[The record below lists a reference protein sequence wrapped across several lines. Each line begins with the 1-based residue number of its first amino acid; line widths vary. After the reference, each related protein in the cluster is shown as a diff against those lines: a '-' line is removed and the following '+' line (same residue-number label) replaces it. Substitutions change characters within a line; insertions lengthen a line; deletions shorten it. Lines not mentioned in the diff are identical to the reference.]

1 MNVYTWGKNERLK
14 DNGEKGN
21 DIRAKKG
28 SIIHHSRKRQDYKRC
43 KWICETRFLRLL
55 KMRGS
60 VRLLSDR

>member
-28 SIIHHSRKRQDYKRC
+28 SIIHHS
-43 KWICETRFLRLL
+43 
-55 KMRGS
+55 
-60 VRLLSDR
+60 